1 MTKKAYAKDYD
12 KICHELGF
20 NPAAHF
26 VKITSRNTI
35 SFTCGK
41 PDEIFALYR
50 AVRDNNYI
58 ASKALVDA
66 VDKL

>member
-12 KICHELGF
+12 KIGHELGF
-20 NPAAHF
+20 NPAGHF
-26 VKITSRNTI
+26 VKITSRNRI